1 MAPGEVSEGHL
12 CRRSSRR
19 QLVVAKV
26 LPQFG
31 LEHLAGSGV
40 GYGVDEHDVIRQ
52 PPVGDLVSHEI
63 H

>member
-1 MAPGEVSEGHL
+1 
-12 CRRSSRR
+12 
-19 QLVVAKV
+19 
-26 LPQFG
+26 
-31 LEHLAGSGV
+31 V